1 MEITRNDKFKIIDMI
16 AMSLIVVGGLNW
28 GLVGFFG
35 FDLVAFLFGEMAI
48 VSRIIYTLVGISAIY
63 HLSTF
68 RATQRRWECNTQLE
82 SVSTT
87 SSG

>member
-1 MEITRNDKFKIIDMI
+1 MDISKTDRFKIIDMI

-28 GLVGFFG
+28 GLVGFFD
-35 FDLVAFLFGEMAI
+35 FDLVAFLFGEMGVA
-48 VSRIIYTLVGISAIY
+48 SRIIYTLVGISAVY

-68 RATQRRWECNTQLE
+68 KAVQRRWECNTKLE

-87 SSG
+87 SGG

>member
-1 MEITRNDKFKIIDMI
+1 MEITKNDRFKIIDMI

-35 FDLVAFLFGEMAI
+35 FDLVAFLFGEMGI
-48 VSRIIYTLVGISAIY
+48 VSRIIYTLVGISAVY
-63 HLSTF
+63 HLSTYK
-68 RATQRRWECNTQLE
+68 AVQHRWECNTKLE

-87 SSG
+87 SGG

>member
-1 MEITRNDKFKIIDMI
+1 MEITKTDRFKIIDMI

-35 FDLVAFLFGEMAI
+35 FDLVAFVFGEMGV
-48 VSRIIYTLVGISAIY
+48 VSRIIYSLVGISAVY

-68 RATQRRWECNTQLE
+68 KAVQRRWECNTKLE
-82 SVSTT
+82 SVTTT
-87 SSG
+87 SGG

>member
-1 MEITRNDKFKIIDMI
+1 MEITMTDRFKIIDMI

-28 GLVGFFG
+28 GLVGLFG
-35 FDLVAFLFGEMAI
+35 FDLVAFLFGEMGVI
-48 VSRIIYTLVGISAIY
+48 SRIIYTLVGIGALY

-68 RATQRRWECNTQLE
+68 KAVQRRWECNTKLE

-87 SSG
+87 SGG

>member
-1 MEITRNDKFKIIDMI
+1 MEITKTDRFKIIDMM

-35 FDLVAFLFGEMAI
+35 FDLVAYLFGEMGF
-48 VSRIIYTLVGISAIY
+48 VSRIIYVLVGISAVY
-63 HLSTF
+63 HLSAF
-68 RATQRRWECNTQLE
+68 KATQRRWECNTRLE

-87 SSG
+87 SGG